1 MHPLAPCAI
10 LPAMGRDIAARTYT
24 REQRQRYREKV
35 QRCLDVFEQMLS
47 AHSFEFDEPLV
58 GMEIELNLVDAD
70 QRPAMDNADVLAAI
84 ADPEYQTEL
93 GRFNIEF
100 NVPPGRL
107 SGAALAD
114 QEQALRASMNAAEQ
128 RSSAVGTHIVMTG
141 ILPTVM
147 PETFEGDWMSENVR
161 YAAINDAVLAAR
173 GEDISIDIEGT
184 TGETLT
190 CYIDSV
196 APEAACTSMQLHLQV
211 RPEEFANHWNAAQ
224 VLAGPQ
230 LALAA
235 NSPFLMGSRLWA
247 ETRIVLFAQATDTR
261 PIEYANQG
269 VRPRVWFGERWITS
283 IFDLFEEN
291 ARWFPALLP
300 ELDDEDPQQV
310 LDAGGAPQLSEMRL
324 HNGTIYRWNRPIY
337 DVAGGQPHLRL
348 ENRVL
353 PAGPSV
359 VDTLA
364 NAAFYYGT
372 LRMLAFEDRPVW
384 SRMAFS
390 TAHANFLEG
399 ARQGVDADLFWP
411 GVGELPASELIL
423 RHLLPLA
430 HEGLD
435 AWGVDPAVR
444 DRLLGVVEG
453 RCKTGMNGAEWQTN
467 AVQRFEAA
475 GMSRP
480 EALRRMVAA
489 YAECMHANRPV
500 HTWELP

>member
-1 MHPLAPCAI
+1 
-10 LPAMGRDIAARTYT
+10 MGREIEARTYT

-35 QRCLDVFEQMLS
+35 QHCLDVFEQML
-47 AHSFEFDEPLV
+47 AADSFDFDEPITGL
-58 GMEIELNLVDAD
+58 EIELNLVGTDY
-70 QRPAMDNADVLAAI
+70 RPRMDNADVLAAI

-100 NVPPGRL
+100 NVPPGPLAGDALAGLEESLRT
-107 SGAALAD
+107 SMNEAERRSAAL
-114 QEQALRASMNAAEQ
+114 
-128 RSSAVGTHIVMTG
+128 GTHIVMTG

-147 PETFEGDWMSENVR
+147 PETFEGDWMSENIR
-161 YAAINDAVLAAR
+161 YAAINDAVLTAR
-173 GEDISIDIEGT
+173 GEDINIDIEGPG
-184 TGETLT
+184 GETLIR
-190 CYIDSV
+190 YIDSV
-196 APEAACTSMQLHLQV
+196 APESACTSVQLHLQI
-211 RPEEFANHWNAAQ
+211 RPEEFADHWNAAQ
-224 VLAGPQ
+224 VLAGAQ

-235 NSPFLMGSRLWA
+235 NSPFLMGRQLWA
-247 ETRIVLFAQATDTR
+247 ETRIVLFEQATDTR

-300 ELDDEDPQQV
+300 ELDPEDPQAV
-310 LDAGGAPQLSEMRL
+310 FDAGGVPQLSEMRL

-337 DVAGGQPHLRL
+337 DVAGGAPHLRL

-353 PAGPSV
+353 PAGPTI

-372 LRMLAFEDRPVW
+372 LRTLVAEDRPVW

-390 TAHANFLEG
+390 TAAANFEQG
-399 ARQGVDADLFWP
+399 ARCGIDADLFWP
-411 GVGELPASELIL
+411 GVGDMPASELIL

-430 HEGLD
+430 HQGLQD
-435 AWGVDPAVR
+435 WGVDAEVR

-453 RCKTGMNGAEWQTN
+453 RCKTGVNGAQWQVE
-467 AVQRFEAA
+467 AVRSLESS
-475 GMSRP
+475 GIPRV

-489 YAECMHANRPV
+489 YTERMHTNTPV
-500 HTWELP
+500 HTWEKI